1 MLETTE
7 LSTIMSVSA
16 EFSLL
21 LGWRRESVSSPLK
34 AIMSLFYSETQLGMP
49 SCFNNGMY

>member
-21 LGWRRESVSSPLK
+21 GWRRESVSNLLK
-34 AIMSLFYSETQLGMP
+34 VVMSLFYNETQLEMP
-49 SCFNNGMY
+49 SCFNNRMY